1 MTLNFM
7 AAVTLHSEFG
17 AQENKISHCFPNGN
31 PLLTRVPGQSGGW
44 DSVLSLPRTQ
54 VLALVGELRST
65 SHATQQKKERK
76 KKYPLADMCFH
87 SCCFPLPCNF
97 RCAVPWHFGAK
108 TDFWAF
114 PAWPLWIY
122 IRPPN
127 PHFIC
132 IQVPTWP
139 RAGPPPD
146 LDAISRKVYLPAA
159 ELIRLPRVGLLLTF
173 WWYFPVTNQLSLLSL
188 SSCSAGGFK
197 AGRISLS
204 ERLWIPSLH

>member
-31 PLLTRVPGQSGGW
+31 PLLRSSWAVQWLRLCAFTAEDPGSSPGRETKIPQAMQHSK
-44 DSVLSLPRTQ
+44 R
-54 VLALVGELRST
+54 
-65 SHATQQKKERK
+65 KKK
-76 KKYPLADMCFH
+76 KKYPLPDVCFH
-87 SCCFPLPCNF
+87 SCCFLLPCNF
-97 RCAVPWHFGAK
+97 RCAAPWHFGAK

-132 IQVPTWP
+132 IQVPT
-139 RAGPPPD
+139 
-146 LDAISRKVYLPAA
+146 
-159 ELIRLPRVGLLLTF
+159 
-173 WWYFPVTNQLSLLSL
+173 
-188 SSCSAGGFK
+188 
-197 AGRISLS
+197 
-204 ERLWIPSLH
+204 